1 MKLIYQKLN
10 DIKYRHKLTI
20 LVVVASLVPMMV
32 LVVYNHSKMKSLLQD
47 REVNAMEVMLDQT
60 RESIDSQIAVYRS
73 LINYLTYSPEIEEV
87 INNDIM
93 DNYLAYEKYT
103 QTIDPLLTVPKSY
116 HDAILEIKLFAT
128 SIKVRHEYT
137 LVPLEEAGKEWWNEK
152 TEDKVDVQWLVNLEQ
167 KEIAAVRK
175 IYSGQNLEAILCLIL
190 DFDKI
195 LQPFQNSLDEQSAG
209 MVSFKN
215 GEIFYYRDNTPEG
228 LFSETSDCVEVSAEK
243 AQEFERVV
251 SESKET
257 DWRFFQYRSKASINI
272 SVSQVLLGEVPLIL
286 LCVLIISVC
295 GFAFSRLFTRRIEA
309 LTENM
314 NDMNHGN
321 RKVTVYSDSKDEVGI
336 LIRSFRSMMEEIDRL
351 IQERYVNQLTLKEF
365 ELKAL
370 TAQINPHFLYNSLS
384 IINWMAIR
392 SHQDQI
398 SHVTL
403 ALSTFYR
410 TALSKGAE
418 MVTVE
423 SCIRNIEAYLQIQ
436 LVMHDNNFRVKWEI
450 DPDIQTEMVPKL
462 LMQPVVE
469 NALEHGLDEKEEGE
483 KILKL
488 YFVQD
493 GEDILMAVE
502 DNGEGMAQE
511 VAEKLVGYQAEGYGL
526 KNINDRVKLLYGDS
540 YAIKVISHVGE
551 GTRVEIR
558 VPKGGK
564 QDETK

>member
-1 MKLIYQKLN
+1 M
-10 DIKYRHKLTI
+10 
-20 LVVVASLVPMMV
+20 
-32 LVVYNHSKMKSLLQD
+32 
-47 REVNAMEVMLDQT
+47 
-60 RESIDSQIAVYRS
+60 
-73 LINYLTYSPEIEEV
+73 
-87 INNDIM
+87 
-93 DNYLAYEKYT
+93 
-103 QTIDPLLTVPKSY
+103 
-116 HDAILEIKLFAT
+116 
-128 SIKVRHEYT
+128 
-137 LVPLEEAGKEWWNEK
+137 EEAGKEWWNEK